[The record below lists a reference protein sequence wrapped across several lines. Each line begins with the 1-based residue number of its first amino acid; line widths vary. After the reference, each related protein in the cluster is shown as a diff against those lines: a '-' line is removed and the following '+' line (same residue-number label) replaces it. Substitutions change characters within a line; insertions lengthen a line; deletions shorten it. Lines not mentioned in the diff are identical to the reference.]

1 MLVEI
6 GTVKIEEIIY
16 FYEAL
21 LFVHTNK
28 VKYVLSLTF
37 IEIKKRTHP

>member
-1 MLVEI
+1 
-6 GTVKIEEIIY
+6 
-16 FYEAL
+16 

-37 IEIKKRTHP
+37 IEIKKRTHPWPTVYT